1 VNQHNSAQACS
12 KNLQIAAYTQHP
24 MSKKRHEKVQASISA
39 SWAMTKSGMAG
50 QQLFPMTVTCNC
62 FKMSLGVL
70 G

>member
-1 VNQHNSAQACS
+1 
-12 KNLQIAAYTQHP
+12 
-24 MSKKRHEKVQASISA
+24 MSKKRHEKVQASKSA

-50 QQLFPMTVTCNC
+50 QQMIPMPVKCNY